1 MFSVYMLKV
10 PVQLHVLNDIMK
22 HIEDNSH
29 TVNNDMDLKGF
40 LDLAAWFDK
49 GRPDILISESTYA
62 TTSLHETVERGGK
75 VLIPV
80 FALGRAQELCILLET
95 FWGADE
101 HEGPPS
107 TSPQGSQRKPITST
121 NSSSPGPIRK
131 TFEQRNTFEFKH
143 IKAFD
148 RSYADNQ
155 GPMGQKHHIF
165 SLQIFKKCAGNEKNM
180 EKKQSYFSFYVYQIM
195 TGYCVQG
202 TIRLTQD
209 PECAHADAKGI
220 MQLFRM
226 AEPRNMLL
234 VHGEA
239 RQEDGVLQVLED
251 RAVQGV
257 TPGCPCNPN
266 CIKNVRVWSIFMHC
280 PRMLH
285 LLQFLRLVSPEQ
297 ALNELGLNVH
307 QLRFTCRVQPHDA
320 HSDPDTPIR
329 IHTHLNRYSKASV
342 FRMTALPGSPITL
355 QTEFSVSNRSACC
368 PVLWQSLWG
377 CHRVQ
382 SSGRLF
388 SLYISMMLLLLRA
401 IP

>member
-10 PVQLHVLNDIMK
+10 PVQLHILNDIMK

-29 TVNNDMDLKGF
+29 TVNNDMDLKVFFGF
-40 LDLAAWFDK
+40 

-131 TFEQRNTFEFKH
+131 PFEQRNTFEFKH

-165 SLQIFKKCAGNEKNM
+165 SLQIFKKCVEYM
-180 EKKQSYFSFYVYQIM
+180 SFS
-195 TGYCVQG
+195 
-202 TIRLTQD
+202 
-209 PECAHADAKGI
+209 AHADAKGI

-226 AEPRNMLL
+226 AESRNMLL

-239 RQEDGVLQVLED
+239 SQEDGVLQVLQD

-266 CIKNVRVWSIFMHC
+266 CIKNARGLEKRNFWSIFMHC

-307 QLRFTCRVQPHDA
+307 QLHFTCRVQPHDT

-329 IHTHLNRYSKASV
+329 IHTHLNRYIKLLHHILREFISIQMMSTCFLSTLLKKG
-342 FRMTALPGSPITL
+342 LPSRL
-355 QTEFSVSNRSACC
+355 
-368 PVLWQSLWG
+368 
-377 CHRVQ
+377 
-382 SSGRLF
+382 SS
-388 SLYISMMLLLLRA
+388 I
-401 IP
+401 